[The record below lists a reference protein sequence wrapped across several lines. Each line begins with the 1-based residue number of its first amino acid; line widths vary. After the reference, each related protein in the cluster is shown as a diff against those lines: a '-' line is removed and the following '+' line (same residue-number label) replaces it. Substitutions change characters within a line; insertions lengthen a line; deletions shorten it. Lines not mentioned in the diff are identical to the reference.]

1 MSQEEE
7 TTSQS
12 SCETRAWQTGDY
24 SESQE
29 EVIGESSDNYEWDNY
44 REDPSFTFDPE
55 KDSSQER
62 VEETTVH
69 PAGRVSSTDEHF
81 LDRELPPVIRP
92 FVFDYNQDNQ
102 YSVWPPRNLSS
113 EPSLLFEES
122 LLPREL
128 LVSIEEEGIDDN
140 VFLEE
145 DSNTTEETMPPKAPA
160 QIYATLKKKT
170 EEFDNI
176 KKVVDELGG
185 VPPEETLQE
194 LSDTNK
200 AIRKLAAEL
209 KENDPNVKDTYPDV
223 GTLRDRVQLELM
235 KLQQKK
241 ENARNPLATD
251 SRQEAQE
258 DQVNSAVS
266 ALSTEFSTWEEELS
280 STESKLLAMF
290 DTTPEPSSHEVEDT
304 NKLISDMRVVEES
317 AKPLYIKLVVEISK
331 ISEEEVKTE
340 KMDNAK
346 QSWSKLQKSVSNL
359 TRKGREYVSK
369 FTPLTPAPAPA
380 LATQNPVHI
389 TTKNH
394 LERIPLPIFSGVKA
408 DYLKF
413 KQKFQDHVT
422 YDTEK
427 DRLMVLQSK
436 CLSRAEDKKIVANEV
451 SLEDCWKKLD
461 EEYGDIDTLV
471 AEIFSNWTELK
482 PPKNDKEFVEF
493 VKQIDY
499 GVSTLNSLGHGKDID
514 SSHMSVML
522 EKKLTDY
529 HRKRFCSLYSAD
541 VSPTKNRMTSLM
553 QFLQKKTA
561 QLSLSSYSTT
571 KKNTD
576 NDNTTSTSAT
586 GLIYGD
592 AGNNRGKGKGTRGR
606 GRNGNS
612 RGPEGRG
619 DRFGGEGYD
628 NRGRGYSRGNRG
640 SSQANRGGSR
650 GKGSGNES
658 KRGEPNKKCL
668 FCDGD
673 HATSKCGN
681 LRDKNNKN
689 TSLAAQGALA
699 HRLQRRPRP
708 NVSAKI

>member
-1 MSQEEE
+1 M
-7 TTSQS
+7 
-12 SCETRAWQTGDY
+12 
-24 SESQE
+24 
-29 EVIGESSDNYEWDNY
+29 IGESSDNYEWDNY

-69 PAGRVSSTDEHF
+69 PAGRVSSTDEQF
-81 LDRELPPVIRP
+81 LDRGLPPVIRP

-113 EPSLLFEES
+113 EPGLFFEES

-209 KENDPNVKDTYPDV
+209 KDNDPNVKDTYPDV

-235 KLQQKK
+235 KLQKMK

-280 STESKLLAMF
+280 SIEIKLQTNF
-290 DTTPEPSSHEVEDT
+290 NNTPEPNSVEVADT
-304 NKLISDMRVVEES
+304 NKLLNNLQAVEES
-317 AKPLYIKLVVEISK
+317 AKPIYIKLVVEATK
-331 ISEEEVKTE
+331 ISEETKRTEKLKVVKT
-340 KMDNAK
+340 
-346 QSWSKLQKSVSNL
+346 SWSTLQRKVSQL
-359 TRKGREYVSK
+359 TRQGQEYVSK
-369 FTPLTPAPAPA
+369 FTPPTPEPTQPTPVQ
-380 LATQNPVHI
+380 ATQASVQ
-389 TTKNH
+389 TRTKNN
-394 LERIPLPIFSGVKA
+394 LEKIPLPIFSGTKA
-408 DYLKF
+408 EYLKF
-413 KQKFQDHVT
+413 KQKFKDHVT

-427 DRLMVLQSK
+427 EKLMVLQSK
-436 CLSRAEDKKIVANEV
+436 CLSQEEDRRIVANEIT
-451 SLEDCWKKLD
+451 LENCWKKLD
-461 EEYGDIDTLV
+461 QEYGDIDTLV

-482 PPKNDKEFVEF
+482 PPKTNKEFVEF
-493 VKQIDY
+493 VKVIDY
-499 GVSTLNSLGHGKDID
+499 GVSTLESLGHGKDID

-522 EKKLTDY
+522 EKKLSEDLRT
-529 HRKRFCSLYSAD
+529 RFCRLYSSD
-541 VSPTKNRMTSLM
+541 DSPDKNRMSSLM
-553 QFLQKKTA
+553 QFLQKEKRTA
-561 QLSLSSYSTT
+561 QLSLSSYSST
-571 KKNTD
+571 KKSNE
-576 NDNTTSTSAT
+576 NTTSASAT
-586 GLIYGD
+586 GLGHGD
-592 AGNNRGKGKGTRGR
+592 GGNNRGRGGGARGR
-606 GRNGNS
+606 GRGGHDRGAGGRNDRNQGGGYNS
-612 RGPEGRG
+612 RGG
-619 DRFGGEGYD
+619 
-628 NRGRGYSRGNRG
+628 GYSRGGRG
-640 SSQANRGGSR
+640 GGNDQANRGGYQ
-650 GKGSGNES
+650 G
-658 KRGEPNKKCL
+658 KRGEPSKKCL

-681 LRDKNNKN
+681 LRDQNNKKTELLGLAFSFRGLFSGDFALSSSPGLLGFPRSEQDC
-689 TSLAAQGALA
+689 TSFQKLLLRSGS
-699 HRLQRRPRP
+699 QRE
-708 NVSAKI
+708 